1 MKLRV
6 VRGARLQQALDEET
20 SYNQLRQNIQV
31 GFPETRKR
39 QHATGEVNVGNIQFV
54 PIANGLQVNAQSRSN
69 GHDYTQQMIFSD
81 VETAPEG
88 APDTA
93 SYVGTDGTTRTIQPI
108 PLATAQAKVNCN
120 CLDFHYR
127 FAKLNYSNDA
137 LVGNPPPLYQRKTQ
151 TRPPANPA
159 RVPGIC
165 KHIIRL
171 VDNLK
176 QQGILR

>member
-1 MKLRV
+1 M
-6 VRGARLQQALDEET
+6 RGERLQQALDEET
-20 SYNQLRQNIQV
+20 TYNQLRQNIQV
-31 GFPETRKR
+31 GFPDTQKR

-54 PIANGLQVNAQSRSN
+54 PVANGLQINAQSRSN
-69 GHDYTQQMIFSD
+69 SHNYAQSMIFTG

-93 SYVGTDGTTRTIQPI
+93 SYMGTDGETHNITPI
-108 PLATAQAKVNCN
+108 ALAGSRAKVNCS

-127 FAKLNYSNDA
+127 FAKLNYSADA

-171 VDNLK
+171 VDMLK